1 MGVEI
6 KRRQGSRLNLE
17 QQIAHHTVVVLCH
30 VMEVTFHI
38 AEVIF
43 HMVEV
48 LFHTVYV
55 LFHVVED
62 FDVDD
67 LIHLAVILRILM
79 WNIWV
84 WTVGMWKIYSMLW
97 KCYS

>member
-1 MGVEI
+1 MLCY
-6 KRRQGSRLNLE
+6 GSIF
-17 QQIAHHTVVVLCH
+17 Q
-30 VMEVTFHI
+30 I

-67 LIHLAVILRILM
+67 LIHLAVILRIWM

-84 WTVGMWKIYSMLW
+84 WTVGMWKIYSML
-97 KCYS
+97 C